1 MAAIIVMVALVL
13 PAQYLV
19 SQQSPS
25 APTANSI
32 AQTTAQTS
40 TVSTEQ
46 GRVAGAST
54 RSSSIITIP
63 IINVTIDLN
72 DQSQLLYL
80 VGGGLIIFSVI
91 LFVIATEPKKQEQKL
106 PPHWR

>member
-13 PAQYLV
+13 PAQYFL
-19 SQQSPS
+19 SQQGTPT
-25 APTANSI
+25 PTAV
-32 AQTTAQTS
+32 AQVTPVQTA
-40 TVSTEQ
+40 TVSSEQ

-54 RSSSIITIP
+54 RNGSIITIP
-63 IINVTIDLN
+63 IINVTIDLS